1 MIHHIILRVNAHSTE
16 DRSRVRNALYFFL
29 QNSISRFKSEIRD
42 GNTDN
47 IVEITNVEGYY
58 KNPIST
64 LSANITRKQDCLAF
78 ARFVRENMHPEDVE
92 LLRSEMPD
100 RLDDEQLFH
109 FRLDKQAAYL
119 NKIKLTSS
127 SDAIIVKVK
136 IATYPKNREKA
147 GKIVEELFG

>member
-16 DRSRVRNALYFFL
+16 DKSRVRNALDFFL
-29 QNSISRFKSEIRD
+29 LNSISKSKIRD
-42 GNTDN
+42 GNTDD

-78 ARFVRENMHPEDVE
+78 ARFVRENMHPQDVE

-119 NKIKLTSS
+119 NKVKLTSS
-127 SDAIIVKVK
+127 SDAITVKVK
-136 IATYPKNREKA
+136 IATFPKNREQA

>member
-16 DRSRVRNALYFFL
+16 DKSRVRNALDFFL
-29 QNSISRFKSEIRD
+29 LNSVAKSIKN
-42 GNTDN
+42 GNTDD
-47 IVEITNVEGYY
+47 IVEIANVEGYY

-78 ARFVRENMHPEDVE
+78 ARFVQENMHHGDVE
-92 LLRSEMPD
+92 LLCSEMPD
-100 RLDDEQLFH
+100 RLDEDQLFH

-119 NKIKLTSS
+119 NKVKLTSS
-127 SDAIIVKVK
+127 SDAITVKVK
-136 IATYPKNREKA
+136 IATFPKNRAQA